1 VKSLRARF
9 FLAGAAIVLVM
20 AAMGYA
26 CAFMFARVSRVVG
39 DELRRDEASAELVT
53 TLTSALE
60 DEDDALLL
68 ALSGDHAGA
77 DKNRVVEQRRF
88 DIALSDLRA
97 NTQRQEERLTLDRL
111 ERHVRTFRATGDRLL
126 AQQDGADARAVYD
139 ADTTPALRAATTDCA
154 RIRDMESVATQRTAA
169 WARDESRR
177 AMTMVGLA
185 SAFALALAAGV
196 SVLLARSIVRPIS
209 ELTKNVEEVR
219 KGDFDRRIAIE
230 RDDEIGELAVGY
242 NRMAEALSAF
252 HEAKLSEVVR
262 AKGALEATLSA
273 LPDAVLV
280 VGPGGRIDS
289 ANPRAS
295 ELFDAAF
302 GRTPE
307 RVSELPTTGD
317 GADVARALAV
327 APTGGA
333 MDLSRA
339 VRVEV
344 GDGERRFLSRVVPL
358 RGRDGAVVVFRDVTE
373 LARIDEMRMD
383 FVAAA
388 SHELRTPLTTLS
400 MMLAMIAEGDEKR
413 PPHEE
418 EMLRAALSGCEQL
431 GRTVD
436 GLLDL
441 ARAETG
447 NIRLHHERFTAAT
460 FAGEVVRT
468 LTPRYA
474 DLGVAISVTDETSG
488 ADLDGDIARLGVVL
502 SNVLTNALKYSA
514 VGDAVAVRV
523 RERAAMIEI
532 AVTDEGPGVPPEY
545 RSRIFEKYF
554 RVEHH
559 RASEHAPRGAG
570 LGLYLCKQIVEAHAG
585 TIRCD
590 AGANGCGTTI
600 SFTVPRRRAD
610 NAVESCATLV
620 A

>member
-1 VKSLRARF
+1 
-9 FLAGAAIVLVM
+9 
-20 AAMGYA
+20 
-26 CAFMFARVSRVVG
+26 MFARVSRVVG
-39 DELRRDEASAELVT
+39 DELSRDEASAALVT

-68 ALSGDHAGA
+68 ALSGDVASA
-77 DKNRVVEQRRF
+77 KKARATEQRRF
-88 DIALSDLRA
+88 DSAVSALRH
-97 NTQRQEERLTLDRL
+97 TTRRPEEQLTIDKL
-111 ERHVRTFRATGDRLL
+111 ERHVRDFRASGDRLL
-126 AQQDGADARAVYD
+126 EQDDGSDARAVYD
-139 ADTTPALRAATTDCA
+139 ADTTPALRAATADCA
-154 RIRDMESVATQRTAA
+154 RIRDMETVATQRTAA

-177 AMTMVGLA
+177 AMTLVGLV
-185 SAFALALAAGV
+185 SAFALALALGV
-196 SVLLARSIVRPIS
+196 SVQLARSIVRPIS
-209 ELTKNVEEVR
+209 EMTKNVEEVR
-219 KGDFDRRIAIE
+219 KGDFHRRIAIE
-230 RDDEIGELAVGY
+230 HEDEIGALAAGY

-280 VGPGGRIDS
+280 VGPGGLIDS
-289 ANPRAS
+289 VNPRAS

-307 RVSELPTTGD
+307 RVSELPMSGD
-317 GADVARALAV
+317 GAEVARALAA
-327 APTGGA
+327 APSGDG

-339 VRVEV
+339 IRVEV

-400 MMLAMIAEGDEKR
+400 MMLAMIAEGEEKR

-418 EMLRAALSGCEQL
+418 EMLHAALSGCEQL

-460 FAGEVVRT
+460 FVREVVRMEAG
-468 LTPRYA
+468 RYA
-474 DLGVAISVTDETSG
+474 DLGVSLSVEDDSSG
-488 ADLDGDIARLGVVL
+488 ADLDADIARLGVVL

-514 VGDAVAVRV
+514 VGHGVGVRV
-523 RERAAMIEI
+523 RDDADAIEI
-532 AVTDEGPGVPPEY
+532 AVTDQGPGVPVEY
-545 RSRIFEKYF
+545 RDRIFEKYF

-559 RASEHAPRGAG
+559 HASEHAPRGAG

-585 TIRCD
+585 NIRCE
-590 AGANGCGTTI
+590 AGANGRGTTI
-600 SFTVPRRRAD
+600 AFRVPRRRAD
-610 NAVESCATLV
+610 NAGESCATLV
-620 A
+620 GDEQAVA